1 MVSMFTKAQMQAIVD
16 AMQED
21 DVILGDFWDRLPAC
35 EHTGKVLSPT
45 QWIEFC
51 RWYSKDN
58 TGLSLDITEA
68 IEVFEPKVL

>member
-35 EHTGKVLSPT
+35 EHTGKS
-45 QWIEFC
+45 
-51 RWYSKDN
+51 
-58 TGLSLDITEA
+58 TE
-68 IEVFEPKVL
+68 PDPMD